1 MASTPVSELSD
12 GPVLSVIN
20 KRLRALRKK
29 HSRILQMEESRTKG
43 KTLNKEQEE
52 TLRSKSAV
60 IAAIDELEKL
70 RQPLAAAV
78 VEEINLSTEQ
88 RQVSPAESALDT
100 AIDSTN
106 KGEPAREGVLEVE
119 DLLNLLYFGS
129 MFDVKSLQSD
139 FTPTML
145 TRTMERA
152 CCLSYDCMP
161 EDESTDVMD
170 LLGERD
176 LDLISMLSGLLV
188 SRPVNSPLSH
198 KHALQK
204 CIEHAKLWLSKS
216 EQPIE
221 PNSDATYA
229 GLRSKLDKIIASL
242 YFTTDPVKVEAA
254 AGKYGSYSVPVEEH
268 HVDAVPVD
276 VPLQVDTPSVQYE
289 QKEEAVSSQAIET
302 NDIHIRNIELQQGGQ
317 DINQPAEPEEG
328 VFEVEG
334 GDNMK
339 DTDFNEQQSVP
350 RRSYQNQNYR
360 GNRGGSVGDR
370 RGYSNGRGGRG
381 RGGSYQ
387 NGRNQYYD
395 QSGNYQQ
402 RNYNNYRGRGGRG
415 TGGGGG
421 YNHYASGD
429 QAASYS
435 ASDLR

>member
-1 MASTPVSELSD
+1 MASTPTSELSD
-12 GPVLSVIN
+12 GPVLNLIN

-29 HSRILQMEESRTKG
+29 QNRIHQMEESLNKG

-52 TLRSKSAV
+52 TLKSKTSV

-70 RQPLAAAV
+70 RQPLANAV
-78 VEEINLSTEQ
+78 AEEIRSCH
-88 RQVSPAESALDT
+88 VSPPQPTDN
-100 AIDSTN
+100 TN
-106 KGEPAREGVLEVE
+106 NNNTSVIE
-119 DLLNLLYFGS
+119 DLLKVLYFGM
-129 MFDVKSLQSD
+129 MFDVKSLQSNE
-139 FTPTML
+139 FNATML
-145 TRTMERA
+145 LSRTMERA

-161 EDESTDVMD
+161 VVDDGDGDEESSNDVMD
-170 LLGERD
+170 LLGEKD

-198 KHALQK
+198 KYALEK
-204 CIEHAKLWLSKS
+204 CIEHAKMWIDKS

-221 PNSDATYA
+221 ANTDVTYA
-229 GLRSKLDKIIASL
+229 GLRSKLDKIIGSL

-254 AGKYGSYSVPVEEH
+254 AGKYGSYAVPVEEH
-268 HVDAVPVD
+268 VEDVPVD

-289 QKEEAVSSQAIET
+289 QKEEEAASSQEIET
-302 NDIHIRNIELQQGGQ
+302 TEIHISNVELQQGEQ
-317 DINQPAEPEEG
+317 DNNMSEQPAEPQEVVPEAEG
-328 VFEVEG
+328 V
-334 GDNMK
+334 DNMK
-339 DTDFNEQQSVP
+339 DAGFNEQQSVP

-387 NGRNQYYD
+387 NGGRNQYYD

-402 RNYNNYRGRGGRG
+402 RNYNSYRGRGGRG

-429 QAASYS
+429 QAGSYS
-435 ASDLR
+435 GDLR

>member
-1 MASTPVSELSD
+1 MASTPASEFSD
-12 GPVLSVIN
+12 GPVLSLIN

-29 HSRILQMEESRTKG
+29 QNRILQMEESLSKG

-60 IAAIDELEKL
+60 IANIDELEKL
-70 RQPLAAAV
+70 RLPLAAAV
-78 VEEINLSTEQ
+78 AEEINQ
-88 RQVSPAESALDT
+88 ASAIET
-100 AIDSTN
+100 PYTIEYNS
-106 KGEPAREGVLEVE
+106 KGEVMVE
-119 DLLNLLYFGS
+119 DLLKLLYFGS

-139 FTPTML
+139 FTATML

-161 EDESTDVMD
+161 DDESSDVMD

-188 SRPVNSPLSH
+188 SRPVNSALSH

-204 CIEHAKLWLSKS
+204 CIEHAKLWISKS

-229 GLRSKLDKIIASL
+229 GLRSKLDKVIGSL

-268 HVDAVPVD
+268 VEAVPVD
-276 VPLQVDTPSVQYE
+276 APLQVDTPSVQYE
-289 QKEEAVSSQAIET
+289 QMEEAVSSQAIET
-302 NDIHIRNIELQQGGQ
+302 SEIHISNVELQQGAQ
-317 DINQPAEPEEG
+317 DNNNSDQPVEPEEVAPKAEG
-328 VFEVEG
+328 VSS
-334 GDNMK
+334 MK
-339 DTDFNEQQSVP
+339 NADLNEPKPVP

-360 GNRGGSVGDR
+360 GNHGGSVGDR

-381 RGGSYQ
+381 RGSYQ
-387 NGRNQYYD
+387 NVRSQYYD

-415 TGGGGG
+415 GGGGRG
-421 YNHYASGD
+421 YNHYASGE
-429 QAASYS
+429 QAGSYS
-435 ASDLR
+435 SADLR

>member
-1 MASTPVSELSD
+1 
-12 GPVLSVIN
+12 
-20 KRLRALRKK
+20 
-29 HSRILQMEESRTKG
+29 MEESLSKG
-43 KTLNKEQEE
+43 KILNKEQEE
-52 TLRSKSAV
+52 TLRSKAAV
-60 IAAIDELEKL
+60 IANIDELEKL

-78 VEEINLSTEQ
+78 AEEINQASAIETASTI
-88 RQVSPAESALDT
+88 ESN
-100 AIDSTN
+100 S
-106 KGEPAREGVLEVE
+106 KVE
-119 DLLNLLYFGS
+119 DLLKLLYFGS

-139 FTPTML
+139 FTATML

-152 CCLSYDCMP
+152 CCLNYDCMP
-161 EDESTDVMD
+161 DDESSDVMD

-176 LDLISMLSGLLV
+176 LDLISVLSGMLV

-204 CIEHAKLWLSKS
+204 CIEHAQLWLSKS
-216 EQPIE
+216 DQPIE
-221 PNSDATYA
+221 LNSDVTYA
-229 GLRSKLDKIIASL
+229 GLRSKLDKIIGSL

-268 HVDAVPVD
+268 VEAVPVD
-276 VPLQVDTPSVQYE
+276 APLQVDTPSVQYE
-289 QKEEAVSSQAIET
+289 QKEVEAASSQAIET
-302 NDIHIRNIELQQGGQ
+302 REIHISNVELQQGGQ
-317 DINQPAEPEEG
+317 DNMMSQQPAEPEEVTPEAEG
-328 VFEVEG
+328 VG
-334 GDNMK
+334 NMK
-339 DTDFNEQQSVP
+339 DADFNEQQSVP

-402 RNYNNYRGRGGRG
+402 RSYNNYRGRGGRG

-421 YNHYASGD
+421 YNHHASGD
-429 QAASYS
+429 QAGSYS
-435 ASDLR
+435 AADLR

>member
-1 MASTPVSELSD
+1 MASTPTSELSD

-29 HSRILQMEESRTKG
+29 QNRILQMEESLSKG
-43 KTLNKEQEE
+43 KILNKEQEE
-52 TLRSKSAV
+52 TLRSKAAV
-60 IAAIDELEKL
+60 IANIDELEKL

-78 VEEINLSTEQ
+78 AEEINQASAIETASTI
-88 RQVSPAESALDT
+88 ESN
-100 AIDSTN
+100 S
-106 KGEPAREGVLEVE
+106 KVE
-119 DLLNLLYFGS
+119 DLLKLLYFGS

-139 FTPTML
+139 FTATML

-152 CCLSYDCMP
+152 CCLNYDCMP
-161 EDESTDVMD
+161 DDESSDVMD

-176 LDLISMLSGLLV
+176 LDLISVLSGMLV

-204 CIEHAKLWLSKS
+204 CIEHAQLWLSKS
-216 EQPIE
+216 DQPIE
-221 PNSDATYA
+221 LNSDVTYA
-229 GLRSKLDKIIASL
+229 GLRSKLDKIIGSL

-268 HVDAVPVD
+268 VEAVPVD
-276 VPLQVDTPSVQYE
+276 APLQVDTPSVQYE
-289 QKEEAVSSQAIET
+289 QKEVEAASSQAIET
-302 NDIHIRNIELQQGGQ
+302 REIHISNVELQQGGQ
-317 DINQPAEPEEG
+317 DNMMSQQPAEPEEVTPEAEG
-328 VFEVEG
+328 VG
-334 GDNMK
+334 NMK
-339 DTDFNEQQSVP
+339 DADFNEQQSVP

-402 RNYNNYRGRGGRG
+402 RSYNNYRGRGGRG

-421 YNHYASGD
+421 YNHHASGD
-429 QAASYS
+429 QAGSYS
-435 ASDLR
+435 AADLR

>member
-1 MASTPVSELSD
+1 MASTPASEVSD

-29 HSRILQMEESRTKG
+29 HSRILQMEESLSKG

-52 TLRSKSAV
+52 TLRSKSSV
-60 IAAIDELEKL
+60 IAGIDELEKL

-78 VEEINLSTEQ
+78 VEEINLATEQ
-88 RQVSPAESALDT
+88 RQVSPSESAT
-100 AIDSTN
+100 AVDSDN
-106 KGEPAREGVLEVE
+106 KGEPAREGILMVQ

-139 FTPTML
+139 FTATML

-161 EDESTDVMD
+161 DDESTDVMD

-176 LDLISMLSGLLV
+176 LDLISMLSGLIV

-204 CIEHAKLWLSKS
+204 CVEHAQLWLSKS
-216 EQPIE
+216 DQPIE
-221 PNSDATYA
+221 LNSDATYA
-229 GLRSKLDKIIASL
+229 GLRSKLDKIIGSL

-268 HVDAVPVD
+268 VEAVPVD

-289 QKEEAVSSQAIET
+289 QKEEEAASSQAVEA
-302 NDIHIRNIELQQGGQ
+302 NKIHISNVELQQGGR
-317 DINQPAEPEEG
+317 DNIMSDQPAEPEQVAPEAEG
-328 VFEVEG
+328 I
-334 GDNMK
+334 DNMK
-339 DTDFNEQQSVP
+339 DADFNEQQSVP
-350 RRSYQNQNYR
+350 RRSFQNQNYR

-387 NGRNQYYD
+387 NGRSQYHD
-395 QSGNYQQ
+395 QSGNYHQ
-402 RNYNNYRGRGGRG
+402 RNYNNNYRGRGGR
-415 TGGGGG
+415 GGGG

-429 QAASYS
+429 QAGSY
-435 ASDLR
+435 AAADLW

>member
-1 MASTPVSELSD
+1 MASTPASELSD
-12 GPVLSVIN
+12 GPVLNLIN

-29 HSRILQMEESRTKG
+29 QNRILQMEESVSKG
-43 KTLNKEQEE
+43 KVLNKEQEE
-52 TLRSKSAV
+52 TLRSKSTV

-78 VEEINLSTEQ
+78 SEEINLAT
-88 RQVSPAESALDT
+88 VASPPIN
-100 AIDSTN
+100 AI
-106 KGEPAREGVLEVE
+106 E

-129 MFDVKSLQSD
+129 MFDVKSLQSE
-139 FTPTML
+139 FTATML
-145 TRTMERA
+145 SRTMERA

-161 EDESTDVMD
+161 DDESSDVMD

-204 CIEHAKLWLSKS
+204 CMEHAKLWISKS

-221 PNSDATYA
+221 SNSDVNYA
-229 GLRSKLDKIIASL
+229 GLRSKLDKIIGSL

-268 HVDAVPVD
+268 VEAVPD
-276 VPLQVDTPSVQYE
+276 EIPLQVDTPNVQYE
-289 QKEEAVSSQAIET
+289 QKEEEAASSQAIET
-302 NDIHIRNIELQQGGQ
+302 KAIHISDAELQQGQQ
-317 DINQPAEPEEG
+317 DNNMSEQPAEPEEVAPEAEG
-328 VFEVEG
+328 V
-334 GDNMK
+334 DNMK
-339 DTDFNEQQSVP
+339 DAGFNEQQSVP

-402 RNYNNYRGRGGRG
+402 RNYNNHRGRGGRG
-415 TGGGGG
+415 TGGGDG

-429 QAASYS
+429 QVGSYS
-435 ASDLR
+435 AELR

>member
-1 MASTPVSELSD
+1 MATTPASELSD

-29 HSRILQMEESRTKG
+29 QNRILQMEESVSKG
-43 KTLNKEQEE
+43 KILNKEQEE
-52 TLRSKSAV
+52 TLRSKSTV

-78 VEEINLSTEQ
+78 AEEIN
-88 RQVSPAESALDT
+88 QVSAVSNTDTSIIES
-100 AIDSTN
+100 S
-106 KGEPAREGVLEVE
+106 KVE
-119 DLLNLLYFGS
+119 DLLKLLYFGH
-129 MFDVKSLQSD
+129 MFDVESMKSD
-139 FTPTML
+139 FVTPTML

-161 EDESTDVMD
+161 DDESSDVMD

-176 LDLISMLSGLLV
+176 LDLISTLSGLVV

-221 PNSDATYA
+221 VNSDATYA
-229 GLRSKLDKIIASL
+229 GLRSKLDKIIGSL

-268 HVDAVPVD
+268 VEPVPVD
-276 VPLQVDTPSVQYE
+276 VPLQVDAPSVQYE
-289 QKEEAVSSQAIET
+289 QKDVEAASSQTIET
-302 NDIHIRNIELQQGGQ
+302 SEIHVSNVELQQGEQ
-317 DINQPAEPEEG
+317 DNVVSQQHAEPEEFASEAEG
-328 VFEVEG
+328 V
-334 GDNMK
+334 DNMRNAE
-339 DTDFNEQQSVP
+339 FIEQQSVP

-387 NGRNQYYD
+387 NGRSQYYD
-395 QSGNYQQ
+395 QSGTYQQ
-402 RNYNNYRGRGGRG
+402 RNYSNYRGRGGRG
-415 TGGGGG
+415 TGGGVG

-429 QAASYS
+429 QPDSYS
-435 ASDLR
+435 AADIR

>member
-1 MASTPVSELSD
+1 MATTPASELSD

-29 HSRILQMEESRTKG
+29 QNRILQMEESVSKG
-43 KTLNKEQEE
+43 KILNKEQEE
-52 TLRSKSAV
+52 TLRSKSTV

-78 VEEINLSTEQ
+78 AEEIN
-88 RQVSPAESALDT
+88 QVSAVSNTDTSIIES
-100 AIDSTN
+100 S
-106 KGEPAREGVLEVE
+106 KVE
-119 DLLNLLYFGS
+119 DLLKLLYFGH
-129 MFDVKSLQSD
+129 MFDVESMKSD
-139 FTPTML
+139 FVTPTML

-161 EDESTDVMD
+161 DDESSDVMD

-176 LDLISMLSGLLV
+176 LDLISTLSGLVV

-221 PNSDATYA
+221 VNSDATYA
-229 GLRSKLDKIIASL
+229 GLRSKLDKIIGSL

-268 HVDAVPVD
+268 VEPVPVD
-276 VPLQVDTPSVQYE
+276 VPLQVDAPSVQYE
-289 QKEEAVSSQAIET
+289 QKGEQDNVVS
-302 NDIHIRNIELQQGGQ
+302 QQH
-317 DINQPAEPEEG
+317 AEPEEFASEAEG
-328 VFEVEG
+328 V
-334 GDNMK
+334 DNMRNAE
-339 DTDFNEQQSVP
+339 FIEQQSVP

-387 NGRNQYYD
+387 NGRSQYYD
-395 QSGNYQQ
+395 QSGTYQQ
-402 RNYNNYRGRGGRG
+402 RNYSNYRGRGGRG
-415 TGGGGG
+415 TGGGVG

-429 QAASYS
+429 QPDSYS
-435 ASDLR
+435 AADLR